1 MKKKYYIDFYKKNK
15 ISPVVNSFKKKY
27 FFNQRSALYS
37 HLSIDFNHINNKD
50 VIEFGPG
57 NGINS
62 IHTFGYGPKSY
73 NYVDAN
79 PTGLKNL
86 KKNLEK
92 YIPKISNYKINQ
104 SLIEN
109 YKTNQKFDLVLCE
122 GLLPNNEKPQILA
135 KYCGSFT
142 KKNGIYVITCHDY
155 ISTLSETMR
164 CFLSILITKDIKNQN
179 LKILKLS
186 QFFDKDFIFLKN
198 MTRSKKDWII
208 DNFLNVEFWQDA
220 KLFSIS
226 EAIKCLRKDFVFKSS
241 SPNILKDSN
250 WYKNI
255 KTNNQK
261 YFNNLAYSSY
271 ESQVLNLLDTRVL
284 SNFSDKKQ
292 IEQIYKMS
300 KKLRV
305 SIKKTCKDLNLLPNL
320 IEEFDTLSKLLPNDF
335 NLTKKSINSYNSFLY
350 KFYKNQKLNINLL
363 NDFRAWWG
371 RGMQYVSFQKI

>member
-1 MKKKYYIDFYKKNK
+1 M
-15 ISPVVNSFKKKY
+15 
-27 FFNQRSALYS
+27 
-37 HLSIDFNHINNKD
+37 
-50 VIEFGPG
+50 
-57 NGINS
+57 
-62 IHTFGYGPKSY
+62 
-73 NYVDAN
+73 
-79 PTGLKNL
+79 
-86 KKNLEK
+86 
-92 YIPKISNYKINQ
+92 
-104 SLIEN
+104 
-109 YKTNQKFDLVLCE
+109 
-122 GLLPNNEKPQILA
+122 
-135 KYCGSFT
+135 
-142 KKNGIYVITCHDY
+142 
-155 ISTLSETMR
+155 
-164 CFLSILITKDIKNQN
+164 
-179 LKILKLS
+179 
-186 QFFDKDFIFLKN
+186 
-198 MTRSKKDWII
+198 
-208 DNFLNVEFWQDA
+208 
-220 KLFSIS
+220 
-226 EAIKCLRKDFVFKSS
+226 
-241 SPNILKDSN
+241 KDSN